1 MRPFRFAAVL
11 FLLAAIAAPLFAKE
25 PPPAPAQ
32 WFTDE
37 AGLISS
43 SDGAALNEKLRGFEQ
58 SSGAQFII
66 YVFKSLEG
74 DPLEDFTIRC
84 AEKWKVGN
92 KKYDNGLILFVFV
105 QERKF
110 RIEVG
115 YGLEGAVTDAF
126 SSDVLRNYL
135 TPRFRQ
141 GDYAGGLNAAADA
154 LMAKIRGEEPAR
166 PPVNPQ
172 SNPQPSS
179 LPSRGAGAAAAGCV
193 SPLVILIIIIVFLF
207 VLPRMFLPRGPGCGG
222 CFWPMFFLGGG
233 GRGST
238 FGGGWGGGGG
248 GFGGFGGGGGFSGGG
263 GGFGGGGAS
272 GGW

>member
-11 FLLAAIAAPLFAKE
+11 LFLAALAPALFAKE
-25 PPPAPAQ
+25 PPPAPTQ

-37 AGLISS
+37 AGLVSA
-43 SDGAALNEKLRGFEQ
+43 SDASALNEKLRAFEQ

-66 YVFKSLEG
+66 YTFKSLDG

-84 AEKWKVGN
+84 ATKWKVGN

-115 YGLEGAVTDAF
+115 YGLEGTITDAF

-135 TPRFRQ
+135 APHFRQ
-141 GDYAGGLNAAADA
+141 SDYAGGLNAAADA
-154 LMAKIRGEEPAR
+154 VMAKIRDGEPPR

-172 SNPQPSS
+172 SSPQPSR
-179 LPSRGAGAAAAGCV
+179 RGSMSQAAGCI
-193 SPLVILIIIIVFLF
+193 SPLLPLLFIILFLF
-207 VLPRMFLPRGPGCGG
+207 IIPRFFLPRGRTGCGG

-233 GRGST
+233 GRGFT
-238 FGGGWGGGGG
+238 LGGGG
-248 GFGGFGGGGGFSGGG
+248 GFGGGGGGFSGGG

>member
-1 MRPFRFAAVL
+1 MRPLRLAAV
-11 FLLAAIAAPLFAKE
+11 FLLVAAL
-25 PPPAPAQ
+25 APALLAKAPPSTPTQ

-37 AGLISS
+37 AGLVSA
-43 SDGAALNEKLRGFEQ
+43 SDAAALNDKLHAFEQ

-66 YVFKSLEG
+66 YVFKSLDG

-105 QERKF
+105 QEKKF

-115 YGLEGAVTDAF
+115 YGLEGTITDAF

-135 TPRFRQ
+135 TPHFRQ
-141 GDYAGGLNAAADA
+141 SDYAGGLNAAADA
-154 LMAKIRGEEPAR
+154 IMAKIRGGEPPR
-166 PPVNPQ
+166 PPVNPE
-172 SNPQPSS
+172 SS
-179 LPSRGAGAAAAGCV
+179 QRASRGAAGQAAGCI
-193 SPLVILIIIIVFLF
+193 SPFAILILLIVFLF
-207 VLPRMFLPRGPGCGG
+207 ILPRFFLPRGPGCGG

-238 FGGGWGGGGG
+238 FGGG

>member
-1 MRPFRFAAVL
+1 MRPFRLAAVL
-11 FLLAAIAAPLFAKE
+11 LLLVALAPSLLAKE
-25 PPPAPAQ
+25 PPPTPTQ

-37 AGLISS
+37 AGLLPA
-43 SDGAALNEKLRGFEQ
+43 SDGAALNEKLRAFEQ
-58 SSGAQFII
+58 SSGAQFIV
-66 YVFKSLEG
+66 YVFKSLDG
-74 DPLEDFTIRC
+74 DPLEDFTVRC

-105 QERKF
+105 QDRKF

-135 TPRFRQ
+135 TPHFRQ
-141 GDYAGGLNAAADA
+141 ADYVGGLNAATDA
-154 LMAKIRGEEPAR
+154 LMAKIRGEEPPR

-172 SNPQPSS
+172 GSSQPSS
-179 LPSRGAGAAAAGCV
+179 IPNRAAGEAAAGCI
-193 SPLVILIIIIVFLF
+193 SPFVILLVIIFFLF
-207 VLPRMFLPRGPGCGG
+207 IVPRFFLPRGGSGCGG

-233 GRGST
+233 GRGFT
-238 FGGGWGGGGG
+238 LGGGGG
-248 GFGGFGGGGGFSGGG
+248 GFGGFGGGGGGFSGGG
-263 GGFGGGGAS
+263 GSFGGGGAS

>member
-1 MRPFRFAAVL
+1 MRPFRAAAALLLLVA
-11 FLLAAIAAPLFAKE
+11 LAAPALAKE
-25 PPPAPAQ
+25 PPPAPTQ

-37 AGLISS
+37 AGLVQG
-43 SDGAALNEKLRGFEQ
+43 SDAAALNEKLRAFEQ

-66 YVFKSLEG
+66 YVFKSLDG

-110 RIEVG
+110 RVEVG

-135 TPRFRQ
+135 APHFRQ
-141 GDYAGGLNAAADA
+141 SDYAGGLNAAADA
-154 LMAKIRGEEPAR
+154 IMAKIRGEEPAR
-166 PPVNPQ
+166 PPVNPET
-172 SNPQPSS
+172 SH
-179 LPSRGAGAAAAGCV
+179 AGRAHRAAGSIPPV
-193 SPLVILIIIIVFLF
+193 AILFIIIFFLF
-207 VLPRMFLPRGPGCGG
+207 ILPRFFLPRGPGCGG

-238 FGGGWGGGGG
+238 FGGFGGG
-248 GFGGFGGGGGFSGGG
+248 GFGGFGGGGGGFSGGG